1 MATASNFSYQ
11 GPVFVDQFLT
21 NYSEKFIQDNSN
33 FIAGSV
39 STTVPVINQSGQFFK
54 FDRGYYTRD
63 DIEARPL
70 GGAPT
75 QMTLSAT
82 SGTYS
87 VEEYAQE
94 YAIDDRVKQNA
105 TSGGLIDL
113 QMEAVDALTEKAL
126 IRRERKWV
134 SKVLTSGVWS
144 SDWAGVASGPTGNQ
158 FVQWNQTA
166 ATPFTFIRQRS
177 RAIQLVTGKKPN
189 VLVLSNDVYDTLI
202 QNDEIID
209 LYRYVEGG
217 LVSEQNLREVFDVER
232 IVVPMASYNTAKE
245 GSANSFAWTAP
256 TKTAWL
262 GYIAPRASLQTPTA
276 VSMFAW
282 QGLLNG
288 VANAQGGVI
297 TRGRDD
303 RAYTDWVHIR
313 DAVDFQVVAPV
324 LGTYMSNVIA

>member
-1 MATASNFSYQ
+1 
-11 GPVFVDQFLT
+11 
-21 NYSEKFIQDNSN
+21 
-33 FIAGSV
+33 
-39 STTVPVINQSGQFFK
+39 
-54 FDRGYYTRD
+54 
-63 DIEARPL
+63 
-70 GGAPT
+70 
-75 QMTLSAT
+75 
-82 SGTYS
+82 
-87 VEEYAQE
+87 
-94 YAIDDRVKQNA
+94 
-105 TSGGLIDL
+105 
-113 QMEAVDALTEKAL
+113 MEAVDALTEKAL

-158 FVQWNQTA
+158 FVQWDQSA

-232 IVVPMASYNTAKE
+232 IVVPMAFYNTAKE

-303 RAYTDWVHIR
+303 RAYTDWVRI
-313 DAVDFQVVAPV
+313 
-324 LGTYMSNVIA
+324 S